1 MFTLDF
7 ALESFFNHNFEYADV
22 ACDAILSR
30 NGCNESVWL
39 LKLIVLTEKLYPDTF
54 EEYNPSVAELLMNDN
69 EDIEPTIRA
78 NLANDSQ
85 SRVYNSGGLS
95 QAMRPTKT
103 SSRPLTGIVRNYSAV
118 KLHDSFEQAIR
129 TARSIHTPRPVS
141 SITGRIPNLVT
152 ASMFFSHDDGE
163 FLHVPRLNLTKY
175 AARPEISRCLFEY
188 LFYVVNEV
196 RPALNLAN
204 LVCDHQADFKT
215 SSNKPPLLST
225 TEADWWWL
233 FQKARCLYRLG
244 LLRDAE
250 ALLRESSTLHPSVEA
265 HLLSGLIAIRMTQPI
280 GALRIYENALK
291 EFPDNCDL
299 LLNAAHIQEDMG
311 ETVKALM
318 LYKEVVNLDNTN
330 IEALASIGTYFFY
343 EDQPEVSLK
352 FYRRIL
358 QLGVQSAE
366 LYNNLGLCAFYAQ
379 QYDSCFGYFNRALE
393 MCSQENAA
401 DVYFNVAQVGLNL
414 GDLKLSSQCLR
425 IALTHDC
432 NHAEAYN
439 NLAVIEQHSGNLDT
453 AKSLY
458 HTACQLAPDMF
469 EAHSNSALL
478 AEQLGDLQTSYQLT
492 RRALTIFP
500 NHAEMLHL
508 LRRLYDFFQST

>member
-1 MFTLDF
+1 MF
-7 ALESFFNHNFEYADV
+7 SN
-22 ACDAILSR
+22 
-30 NGCNESVWL
+30 
-39 LKLIVLTEKLYPDTF
+39 
-54 EEYNPSVAELLMNDN
+54 
-69 EDIEPTIRA
+69 
-78 NLANDSQ
+78 
-85 SRVYNSGGLS
+85 
-95 QAMRPTKT
+95 
-103 SSRPLTGIVRNYSAV
+103 
-118 KLHDSFEQAIR
+118 
-129 TARSIHTPRPVS
+129 
-141 SITGRIPNLVT
+141 
-152 ASMFFSHDDGE
+152 HDDDE

-188 LFYVVNEV
+188 LFYVANEV
-196 RPALNLAN
+196 RLALNLVN
-204 LVCDHQADFKT
+204 LVCGHQVSTKI
-215 SSNKPPLLST
+215 SSNKPSSLLT
-225 TEADWWWL
+225 AGADWWWL
-233 FQKARCLYRLG
+233 YQKARCLYRLG

-250 ALLRESSTLHPSVEA
+250 TLLRESLTLHSSVEA
-265 HLLSGLIAIRMTQPI
+265 HLLRGLIAIRMNQPV

-299 LLNAAHIQEDMG
+299 LLNAAHIQEDIG
-311 ETVKALM
+311 ETVRALT
-318 LYKEVVNLDNTN
+318 LYKEVVNVDNTN

-393 MCSQENAA
+393 MCSQENVA
-401 DVYFNVAQVGLNL
+401 DLYFNVAHIGLNL

-439 NLAVIEQHSGNLDT
+439 NLAVIEQNSGHLDT

-478 AEQLGDLQTSYQLT
+478 TEQVGHLVSLFCYVWILSPIYECNAYYASYDAPTTWSIELKIGTHDNYNPLQPKCT
-492 RRALTIFP
+492 F
-500 NHAEMLHL
+500 HL
-508 LRRLYDFFQST
+508 IPRYSVSGYYTFLPPKLIH